1 MVQLNLGPLGLPCFS
16 QAFTT
21 GYLELSYLKLLISN
35 KEQHPLFL
43 FYKQIYPSIA
53 NSQLYEQIVASL
65 ESSRLA
71 GFCTVQLLVLCKHR
85 KQAFPTIFYSRIVLG
100 NYNVFCTYFFNYN

>member
-1 MVQLNLGPLGLPCFS
+1 MVQLNPVILNSNPFPLDLPCFS
-16 QAFTT
+16 QSFTIS
-21 GYLELSYLKLLISN
+21 YLELSYLSYLKLPISN

-43 FYKQIYPSIA
+43 FYRQIYPTIS

-71 GFCTVQLLVLCKHR
+71 GFCTVQLLV
-85 KQAFPTIFYSRIVLG
+85 FV
-100 NYNVFCTYFFNYN
+100 

>member
-1 MVQLNLGPLGLPCFS
+1 MVIFIEKSVYYTQVNMVQLNPAISNSNPFPLDLPYFAQS
-16 QAFTT
+16 FTI
-21 GYLELSYLKLLISN
+21 GYLELSYLKLPISN

-43 FYKQIYPSIA
+43 FYRQIYPTIS

-71 GFCTVQLLVLCKHR
+71 GFCTEQLLV
-85 KQAFPTIFYSRIVLG
+85 FV
-100 NYNVFCTYFFNYN
+100 

>member
-1 MVQLNLGPLGLPCFS
+1 MVQLNPAFLNSNPFPLDLPCFS
-16 QAFTT
+16 QSFTI
-21 GYLELSYLKLLISN
+21 GYLELSYLELSYLELSYLKLSYLKLSYLKLPISN

-43 FYKQIYPSIA
+43 FYRQIYPTIS

-71 GFCTVQLLVLCKHR
+71 GFCTVQLLV
-85 KQAFPTIFYSRIVLG
+85 FV
-100 NYNVFCTYFFNYN
+100 